1 MYISGCRGA
10 RRSIDSRS
18 FARSRAHTR
27 ARGMIL
33 TRGRVL
39 VVEDEI
45 EVAAT
50 LLELLVERNY
60 EVLTATTAEEG
71 LKAVPAFRPNVVL
84 LDISLPDMSGPSALT
99 VFCRAHPRV
108 PVIAVTSAVDAGVL
122 AKLAEMEPFHVVHK
136 PFDIDALDR
145 LVNSAVGQS
154 KTRSA

>member
-1 MYISGCRGA
+1 
-10 RRSIDSRS
+10 
-18 FARSRAHTR
+18 
-27 ARGMIL
+27 MIL

-99 VFCRAHPRV
+99 VFRALIPASSHRG
-108 PVIAVTSAVDAGVL
+108 DLG
-122 AKLAEMEPFHVVHK
+122 
-136 PFDIDALDR
+136 
-145 LVNSAVGQS
+145 G
-154 KTRSA
+154 